1 MNRAAHMVESMIV
14 EPLEWVREQGIVLQ
28 SARGPVPNLAEYVAG
43 EPIRGSWWGH
53 ASGHEIFAVLS
64 RVLNSPEVIATRLV
78 NGKVT
83 LIHRRLWPALVR
95 VADRFPK
102 ERWAAVDEEHTASGA
117 HRTIEIPFPE
127 WSLPKKSPPL
137 SYSLSTTRSHN
148 CQPASADPGAWTS
161 LRWGRAGRGDCPQV
175 LGSDHRRL
183 RASAGD
189 ESPAR
194 EYAAADSSTRPSRP
208 AGHDAHQCD
217 QTSER
222 SECRPSSSTARAN
235 LWAALVGPR
244 ADRFPGARPRRS
256 ACQ

>member
-1 MNRAAHMVESMIV
+1 V
-14 EPLEWVREQGIVLQ
+14 EPLEWVRKQGIVLQ

-148 CQPASADPGAWTS
+148 CQPASADPGGWTS
-161 LRWGRAGRGDCPQV
+161 LRWDRAGRGHCHGCWDQIIGDLRPQPAMSRQ
-175 LGSDHRRL
+175 LGSIPPQT
-183 RASAGD
+183 SQPGQVG
-189 ESPAR
+189 
-194 EYAAADSSTRPSRP
+194 RPGMILTN
-208 AGHDAHQCD
+208 AIL

-222 SECRPSSSTARAN
+222 SECLGPTQGRDLHDSKHPHLKRSTNDQDQQARSC
-235 LWAALVGPR
+235 R
-244 ADRFPGARPRRS
+244 
-256 ACQ
+256 